1 MSEQQ
6 SLAPIKD
13 PYFDLIREVIGNP
26 DAPAE
31 KLKILVDMRLLL
43 EDREAEKAFKSAMLA
58 AQKEVK
64 ALKWDKVNP
73 EKNSRYASYPKI
85 EEMLCPIREKHGF
98 VQSFDSEPSDAPDQM
113 IFCCDVTHEAGFT
126 KRYRLPMSTS
136 GLGAKGG
143 GVMSGAQAVGNG
155 VSYGMRNIQ
164 KMIWNIPMLV
174 DRDDNDG
181 NAPPPK
187 PITEKQVADL
197 TALAAEA
204 AKDDESAADVLQ
216 AYCKYIHIEK
226 IQSLPATMFK
236 EASNTFKNRKAKND
250 KARRA

>member
-1 MSEQQ
+1 MEQ
-6 SLAPIKD
+6 SLQTVQD
-13 PYFDLIREVIGNP
+13 PYLDLIREVTGNP
-26 DAPAE
+26 ELSAE
-31 KLKILVDMRLLL
+31 KLKILVDMRVLL
-43 EDREAEKAFKSAMLA
+43 EDREAEKAFKVAMLA

-85 EEMLCPIREKHGF
+85 EKMLCPVREKYGF
-98 VQSFDSEPSDAPDQM
+98 VQSFDSEPSAAPDQM

-174 DRDDNDG
+174 DKDDTDG
-181 NAPPPK
+181 NEPAPEA
-187 PITEKQVADL
+187 INAKQVADL
-197 TALAAEA
+197 RALADEA
-204 AKDDESAADVLQ
+204 KKPGEKSADVLKGL
-216 AYCKYIHIEK
+216 CKYLQVDKVEN
-226 IQSLPATMFK
+226 LPASAYQSAVTALK
-236 EASNTFKNRKAKND
+236 KRKAQ
-250 KARRA
+250 AA